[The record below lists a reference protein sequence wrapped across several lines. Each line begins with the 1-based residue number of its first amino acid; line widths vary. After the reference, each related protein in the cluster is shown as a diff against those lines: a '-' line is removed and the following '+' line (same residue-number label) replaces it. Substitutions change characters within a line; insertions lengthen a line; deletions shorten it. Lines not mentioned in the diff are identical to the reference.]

1 MMGRAQRGAS
11 QGWVPGLV
19 LFAISISDLD
29 EGLSAPAESLG
40 VAQSWEEWLTP
51 HRAAL
56 PSSEMAVTSVAD
68 SGAERNLMGWEEQPQ
83 HQ

>member
-19 LFAISISDLD
+19 LFAISIGDLD

-40 VAQSWEEWLTP
+40 VAQSWEE
-51 HRAAL
+51 
-56 PSSEMAVTSVAD
+56 
-68 SGAERNLMGWEEQPQ
+68 
-83 HQ
+83 

>member
-40 VAQSWEEWLTP
+40 VAQSWEE
-51 HRAAL
+51 
-56 PSSEMAVTSVAD
+56 
-68 SGAERNLMGWEEQPQ
+68 
-83 HQ
+83 